1 MTAPLALPTGS
12 AAACLSLPTARV
24 PVPAKVGRVE
34 RHDNFVPEPRLDLV
48 VAAGAPVG
56 LDGLVRLHVPDLD
69 GVAVRVRRDHEKK
82 AQPSRIAMTT
92 NAVTTIAMSVL
103 RLTRVR

>member
-1 MTAPLALPTGS
+1 
-12 AAACLSLPTARV
+12 
-24 PVPAKVGRVE
+24 VPAKVGRVE
-34 RHDNFVPEPRLDLV
+34 RHDDLVSEPRLDLV

-92 NAVTTIAMSVL
+92 NAATTIAMSAL

>member
-1 MTAPLALPTGS
+1 M
-12 AAACLSLPTARV
+12 
-24 PVPAKVGRVE
+24 PAKVGRVE
-34 RHDNFVPEPRLDLV
+34 RHDDLVPEPRLDLV

-69 GVAVRVRRDHEKK
+69 GVAVRVRRGHAKK

-92 NAVTTIAMSVL
+92 NAATTIAMSVL

>member
-1 MTAPLALPTGS
+1 
-12 AAACLSLPTARV
+12 V
-24 PVPAKVGRVE
+24 PVTAILGGVDG
-34 RHDNFVPEPRLDLV
+34 HDDFVTQARWDLV
-48 VAAGAPVG
+48 VAARAAVG

-69 GVAVRVRRDHEKK
+69 GVAVRVRRGHAKK